1 MGWINKI
8 LDWTKR
14 TFKRTTDKVV
24 EIKESTI
31 KEITKKLNLEQFI
44 VGTFNFNGEKVEL
57 SQAHFYEIVSL
68 KHKDE
73 EEYVRMIAYN
83 DPFIPDRLLILGQV
97 VANGVNRITP
107 IILVFTDRLHQYE
120 IKKESGQG
128 WLLRVDQTHLSMEF
142 NEKTLWN
149 LKKTSKN
156 SSIDV
161 VSV

>member
-14 TFKRTTDKVV
+14 TFKRTTNKVV
-24 EIKESTI
+24 EAKDSTI
-31 KEITKKLNLEQFI
+31 KEITKKLKLEQFI
-44 VGTFNFNGEKVEL
+44 EGTFKFNGERVEL
-57 SQAHFYEIVSL
+57 SHAHFYEIVAV
-68 KHKDE
+68 KHKSE

-97 VANGVNRITP
+97 VSGDVNRMVP
-107 IILVFTDRLHQYE
+107 IVLIFTDRLHQYE
-120 IKKESGQG
+120 IRKESKRG

-142 NEKTLWN
+142 EDKTLWN
-149 LKKTSKN
+149 IKETSKN

-161 VSV
+161 VSL